1 MTVPS
6 ATMRRLRRKL
16 EISRNRSKAPLAPTG
31 GVAAKKPSPPPPS
44 NSKSKPSSPAK
55 SKCGIGKGAQVR
67 VRTRVGTVCTGQ
79 HLVLWLRAV
88 VESAADEDDA
98 DGCLRVAY
106 DYTNGKFPRVARV
119 SPNDV
124 KLHVVPPADDASG
137 TAASSTGS
145 STVTS
150 DHSARTSSSSQ
161 QDKAAP
167 PPRSTVAGK
176 KLPLLRKLEKE
187 MLMSSSKA
195 MMGCL

>member
-1 MTVPS
+1 MPTMTVPS
-6 ATMRRLRRKL
+6 ATMRRLRREL

-31 GVAAKKPSPPPPS
+31 GVVAKKPSPPPPS
-44 NSKSKPSSPAK
+44 KAKPSSPAK
-55 SKCGIGKGAQVR
+55 SKCIGKGAQVR

-88 VESAADEDDA
+88 VECAADEDA

-124 KLHVVPPADDASG
+124 KLHVVPPADASA
-137 TAASSTGS
+137 TAASTGS
-145 STVTS
+145 STATS
-150 DHSARTSSSSQ
+150 DHSTRTSASSQSQ
-161 QDKAAP
+161 QDKAGP
-167 PPRSTVAGK
+167 PPRPTVAGK
-176 KLPLLRKLEKE
+176 KLPLLKKLEKE

-195 MMGCL
+195 IMSCL